1 MSESVLASGFEVSP
15 YAMELRAEELEVLC
29 AGELRRRGEADSA
42 TVGGSVSDTV
52 AGLEEVRVGGDYAH
66 AVHGGSMSRMKGF
79 RTSVHGGLRLEG
91 HSHTTL
97 LAGGMSEAY
106 LRDQLVVSGMSDD
119 MIGGAGCRYATL
131 QVAVAGLMHE
141 DQQLGT
147 SVHDGAL
154 VELAR
159 WTYER
164 EFILGR
170 HTASS
175 ASFSGQAYT
184 TRASSLWKFYK
195 VCRGLRN
202 RVRAAAAEESGG
214 NQSNTP
220 GTSAAEQA
228 AGATGMAG
236 NAGRGARRM
245 DDGGDVYDAVRAAD
259 AAGDATDASR
269 AVDGVDGVD
278 GAQDASQASRAAGNA
293 SDAEDVENAR
303 STADVA
309 EETASNA
316 PELEQTRAHH
326 SSEALEQLR
335 EAEDQQSLAG
345 VAELFD
351 EDLYASLRP
360 DAPAGPGVD
369 DGTSWVRAPDGSLV
383 PDGSR
388 DPFGGLVPDEHGVT
402 SQYSQAGRE
411 TVVVESAYSQAG
423 RPDGLHYADL
433 DEVGLVSYP
442 SKYDNGWWDMHNP
455 GDDVQYAELAHGRSN
470 GVYDELPV
478 SAASLEEFN
487 ATLSPADVPP
497 PLPPPNRG
505 FKADAGTGAFKADTD
520 VGPRLEMMLQ
530 QTSSGGTGLDRVAQL
545 EDAHP
550 YSFAALDD
558 SDKALLASA
567 LDEMAMGRSASDP
580 SQTPNVQRVTDL
592 VNENAS
598 SPFYDAIAPF
608 DARQRYD
615 FQMQGYDAEEMKRFN
630 QLRQDALTETA
641 QMRQQHILSEQGQDN
656 AAIAQ
661 RVEEVLQ
668 STWNPHSTAFDTA
681 GDPKMHARQVAL
693 NDMWDELSDADK
705 ATILHAQYD
714 VEVIGRTGPLEHDS
728 PYIQR
733 LDARMQESPAVNAY
747 ITELETQK
755 AEIITELE
763 LQNADIEYRDR
774 MASLQAQ
781 IDQAEMDAADE
792 WAAAGLRSTT
802 DATDIDG
809 LQQQAVSQTDSVG
822 TLPGTTPGQG
832 GADEL
837 SPYASVDILR
847 TDAAPL
853 DGLQQR
859 ALSEAAALD
868 DAPGYAAVTQA
879 QRGVGDGLPLS
890 GDVDDLAAALD
901 DVPQA
906 GDGLARTDAVDVAD
920 VPSAALRDGQP
931 PAFADAPA
939 SATGESEYA
948 TIKDPMP
955 QWRAS
960 PDTAAADVSPYAE
973 VSLPS
978 QASDGA
984 KSTSDRSLQYATV
997 NFRSDSPAG
1006 SEYSRIMD
1014 PETASITSADMFE
1027 QSPLGRNLRGESP
1040 GAWSDASDPR
1050 RSPAGWSTPPPTEPA
1065 PAPPAPAR
1073 TVGWQINDGEN
1084 GYASTVV
1091 IPKDDFLKRSAESDD
1106 FELVY
1111 NVPLKEVL
1119 DPNPTGNGVYLDAA
1133 QEQRKRDGRRGKML
1147 HEHLNVGRDQRE
1159 ANWLGIHGPMKGR
1172 YVDDGASAAPSP
1184 MMMGSDV
1191 PALDGDGVV
1200 QLDAFSS
1207 ENFNNNATL
1216 YTFASQ
1222 PDGPDLYVGEFHK
1235 SDFYLADDGTW
1246 KLKPEAKR
1254 WGRSKYEGDVIVKL
1268 TEYEDLDADE
1278 LAGIIDGV
1286 SERQSWSVEPHQS
1299 PDAPPPVPE
1308 WAEHPNYKDVDVLY
1322 DEIGNYQGHD
1332 GSLPGPGLEQLS
1344 ESQQSYIDL
1353 HRHYQDTSSGYATI
1367 PDATPVSVDE
1377 AGYADPMRLTGPQQ
1391 QARQPRFPSPD
1402 TAAPSPPP
1410 PVSFDEGTSAY
1421 AVTDLQFR
1429 ELPGAHPEDIDLDR
1443 MDRLGMEPGDFA
1455 RTTAEPVEP
1464 EGGWGNRWAEFDAPA
1479 GTEDAP
1485 SEGSRHRRRNPLLDE
1500 YRRRLRAD
1508 ADAGLVTD
1516 PEELRLAYWP
1526 DAPPGAYDTVQDAR
1540 PRFDASSGYADPI
1553 NVGAQPQGS
1562 PLGGGPPATPGTVSV
1577 DEAGYADPVRLV
1589 GPQQQARQPRSPSP
1603 DTAAPSP
1610 PPPVSFDEGTSAHK
1624 GSSRAQLEELRRRL
1638 RADADAGLVTDPEE
1652 LRLAYWPD
1660 APPGATGLDDMSPYA
1675 EVVLPPSAFE
1685 PPATPPRNQT
1695 FVLASGDVDLDDPE
1709 QVQHAIKSARDF
1721 RDWQRRQGQGV
1732 DVDVLAL
1739 AEEQD
1744 DILSASDALGQTLSA
1759 PYGTN
1764 DPNQVRDANGRIL
1777 EAVETS
1783 SEFNTADDLIAA
1795 EEPRWGR
1802 GELRRPDEEFDTRL
1816 IGEPILP
1823 RDDILDAT
1831 GRPVPAALDEDG
1843 GNPLAGDLMTQRELE
1858 YYEAYRASFQE
1869 MADPEA
1875 GILAPEMAW
1884 DGNDTGIVV
1893 NEFFDVQEYRRE
1905 AVTYYHKPFDL
1916 SLSPEVPGTAD
1927 WNTSGGVP
1935 IEPPDW
1941 GEADDAW

>member
-1 MSESVLASGFEVSP
+1 MSESVVTTGFEVSP
-15 YAMELRAEELEVLC
+15 YAMELRAEELDVLC

-52 AGLEEVRVGGDYAH
+52 AGLEEVRVRGDYAH

-175 ASFSGQAYT
+175 ASFSGQMYT

-202 RVRAAAAEESGG
+202 RVRAAAAAEDSGG

-269 AVDGVDGVD
+269 AVDGAD
-278 GAQDASQASRAAGNA
+278 GAQDASQASRAARNA
-293 SDAEDVENAR
+293 GDAEDVENAR

-326 SSEALEQLR
+326 GSEALEQLR

-351 EDLYASLRP
+351 EDLYASLRA

-369 DGTSWVRAPDGSLV
+369 DGTSWVFAPDGSLV
-383 PDGSR
+383 PDGTQ

-402 SQYSQAGRE
+402 AEYSQAGRE
-411 TVVVESAYSQAG
+411 TVVVQSMYSQAG
-423 RPDGLHYADL
+423 RPDGLHYADM

-442 SKYDNGWWDMHNP
+442 SKAPSTDP
-455 GDDVQYAELAHGRSN
+455 EVQYAELAHGRSN

-505 FKADAGTGAFKADTD
+505 FKAKADAGTGAFKADTD

-530 QTSSGGTGLDRVAQL
+530 QTSGGTGLDRMAQL

-608 DARQRYD
+608 DPRQRYD
-615 FQMQGYDAEEMKRFN
+615 FQMRGYDAEEMKRFN

-641 QMRQQHILSEQGQDN
+641 RMRQQHLMSEQGQDN

-661 RVEEVLQ
+661 RVEEILQ
-668 STWNPHSTAFDTA
+668 STWNPHSTTFDTA

-705 ATILHAQYD
+705 ATIVHAQYD

-763 LQNADIEYRDR
+763 LQKADIEYQDR

-781 IDQAEMDAADE
+781 IDAADADAADK
-792 WAAAGLRSTT
+792 WAAAGLRPLEVSQTDSVGPLPGTKKTDAT

-809 LQQQAVSQTDSVG
+809 LLQQQAVSQTDSVG
-822 TLPGTTPGQG
+822 PLPGTTPGRG
-832 GADEL
+832 GADEF

-868 DAPGYAAVTQA
+868 DASGYAAVTQA
-879 QRGVGDGLPLS
+879 QRGVGDGLSLS

-939 SATGESEYA
+939 SATGESEYM
-948 TIKDPMP
+948 TIVDARP

-1006 SEYSRIMD
+1006 SEYSRIVD
-1014 PETASITSADMFE
+1014 PETASITSADLFAD
-1027 QSPLGRNLRGESP
+1027 SPLGRNLRGESP

-1050 RSPAGWSTPPPTEPA
+1050 RSPAGWSTPPPSEPA
-1065 PAPPAPAR
+1065 PAPPAPAG
-1073 TVGWQINDGEN
+1073 VPGWQLNDGEN
-1084 GYASTVV
+1084 GYASTVI
-1091 IPKDDFLKRSAESDD
+1091 IPRDDFLKQNAGKSDD

-1111 NVPLKEVL
+1111 NVPLKETL
-1119 DPNPTGNGVYLDAA
+1119 DPNPTGNGIYLDAA
-1133 QEQRKRDGRRGKML
+1133 AEQRRKDGARGKML

-1159 ANWLGIHGPMKGR
+1159 ANWFGIHGPKKGFIG
-1172 YVDDGASAAPSP
+1172 DDGASAAPSP

-1235 SDFYLADDGTW
+1235 SDFYLADDDTW

-1254 WGRSKYEGDVIVKL
+1254 WGRSKYEGDVVVKL
-1268 TEYEDLDADE
+1268 TGHEDLDADE
-1278 LAGIIDGV
+1278 LASILDGV
-1286 SERQSWSVEPHQS
+1286 KERQSGSVEPHQL

-1308 WAEHPNYKDVDVLY
+1308 WAEHPNYKDVDETFEPFGKL
-1322 DEIGNYQGHD
+1322 QGHD
-1332 GSLPGPGLEQLS
+1332 
-1344 ESQQSYIDL
+1344 
-1353 HRHYQDTSSGYATI
+1353 A
-1367 PDATPVSVDE
+1367 
-1377 AGYADPMRLTGPQQ
+1377 
-1391 QARQPRFPSPD
+1391 
-1402 TAAPSPPP
+1402 
-1410 PVSFDEGTSAY
+1410 SA
-1421 AVTDLQFR
+1421 
-1429 ELPGAHPEDIDLDR
+1429 E
-1443 MDRLGMEPGDFA
+1443 
-1455 RTTAEPVEP
+1455 
-1464 EGGWGNRWAEFDAPA
+1464 
-1479 GTEDAP
+1479 AP
-1485 SEGSRHRRRNPLLDE
+1485 SEGSRQSSRAQLEEIRQ
-1500 YRRRLRAD
+1500 RLRAN
-1508 ADAGLVTD
+1508 AEAGLVTD
-1516 PEELRLAYWP
+1516 PEELRIAYWP
-1526 DAPPGAYDTVQDAR
+1526 DAPPDATGFDDAAYMKHWQEQTQHHIDFLGDSDYATVQDAR
-1540 PRFDASSGYADPI
+1540 PRYDASSGYADPINVGAQPQGSRQSSRAQLEEIRQHLRADVEKGLVTDPDAVAIAYANDAPPGATGFDDAAYMKHWQEQTQHHIDFLGDSDYATVQDARPRYDASSGYADPI

-1562 PLGGGPPATPGTVSV
+1562 PLGGGAPATPGTVSV

-1589 GPQQQARQPRSPSP
+1589 GPQQQARQPRFPPP
-1603 DTAAPSP
+1603 DTAAPS
-1610 PPPVSFDEGTSAHK
+1610 PVSFDEGTSPYA
-1624 GSSRAQLEELRRRL
+1624 
-1638 RADADAGLVTDPEE
+1638 VTDLQFRELPPAHPEDIDPE
-1652 LRLAYWPD
+1652 RMDRLGME
-1660 APPGATGLDDMSPYA
+1660 PGDFARNVSPYA
-1675 EVVLPPSAFE
+1675 EVVLPSSAFE
-1685 PPATPPRNQT
+1685 VPAPPPRNQT

-1709 QVQHAIKSARDF
+1709 QVQHAIK
-1721 RDWQRRQGQGV
+1721 
-1732 DVDVLAL
+1732 
-1739 AEEQD
+1739 
-1744 DILSASDALGQTLSA
+1744 
-1759 PYGTN
+1759 
-1764 DPNQVRDANGRIL
+1764 
-1777 EAVETS
+1777 
-1783 SEFNTADDLIAA
+1783 
-1795 EEPRWGR
+1795 
-1802 GELRRPDEEFDTRL
+1802 
-1816 IGEPILP
+1816 
-1823 RDDILDAT
+1823 
-1831 GRPVPAALDEDG
+1831 
-1843 GNPLAGDLMTQRELE
+1843 
-1858 YYEAYRASFQE
+1858 
-1869 MADPEA
+1869 
-1875 GILAPEMAW
+1875 
-1884 DGNDTGIVV
+1884 
-1893 NEFFDVQEYRRE
+1893 
-1905 AVTYYHKPFDL
+1905 
-1916 SLSPEVPGTAD
+1916 
-1927 WNTSGGVP
+1927 
-1935 IEPPDW
+1935 
-1941 GEADDAW
+1941 